1 MSHTP
6 KEEEKRLREEFINKI
21 ELDKMIKDIG
31 YTGAK
36 GTIADYWLKIRRE
49 AIAEEKERVKQN
61 IVKTIEKYEDKG
73 DERYGLVKHNNT
85 VLQRLEDDLLFHLTQ
100 E

>member
-36 GTIADYWLKIRRE
+36 GTIADYWLRIRRE
-49 AIAEEKERVKQN
+49 AIAEEKERVR
-61 IVKTIEKYEDKG
+61 IEC
-73 DERYGLVKHNNT
+73 ERMYPEF
-85 VLQRLEDDLLFHLTQ
+85 LQRDCNDLLVILSGRLQIHHLTQ